1 MTAYNSVDGTSSS
14 TNNWLLMQKLKGDWK
29 FGGFVISDANAVGGD
44 VVLHYTA
51 KDYAE
56 AGKHAINN
64 GLDVIFQS
72 DYNHYKLFI
81 PPFLNG
87 EIDTAR
93 INDAVSRVLK
103 AKFEL
108 GLFEQPYVSEDSIKA
123 LMKNASHKAIA
134 KAGCIGVNCFIKE

>member
-1 MTAYNSVDGTSSS
+1 LDGTYSSS
-14 TNNWLLMQKLKGDWK
+14 NKWLLKEKLKNDWK

-56 AGKHAINN
+56 AGKNAVNN
-64 GLDVIFQS
+64 GLDVIFQT
-72 DYNHYKLFI
+72 DYNHHKLFI

-87 EIDTAR
+87 EVDQKRIDE
-93 INDAVSRVLK
+93 AVSRVLK

-108 GLFEQPYVSEDSIKA
+108 GLFEQPYVSEDAVKA
-123 LMKNASHKAIA
+123 
-134 KAGCIGVNCFIKE
+134 